1 MEIRQYT
8 ESDSAAIE
16 ALFRSVFSQAGG
28 EAEGELVGNVAKELM
43 RETAEDDLHGFVAV
57 EQEQIVG
64 SIFFS
69 RVTFE
74 GNAVI
79 ECFLLAPV
87 AIHSGF
93 QRQGLGQKLINEGLN
108 RLRDQQVNVVLTYGD
123 PKYYCK
129 VGFQSISHK
138 VIRAPF
144 TLSQPEGWLGQS
156 LLDGS
161 IETLSGRCLCV
172 NAWNNPHYW

>member
-8 ESDSAAIE
+8 QADSAAIE
-16 ALFRSVFSQAGG
+16 SLFRSVFSQSAG
-28 EAEGELVGNVAKELM
+28 EAEGEIVGNVTKELM
-43 RETAEDDLHGFVAV
+43 RESAEDDLYGFVAV
-57 EQEQIVG
+57 EAGQIVG

-69 RVTFE
+69 RVIFE

-87 AIHSGF
+87 AIHSDF
-93 QRQGLGQKLINEGLN
+93 QGKGIGQKLITDGLN
-108 RLRDQQVNVVLTYGD
+108 RLKDKQVSVVLTYGD

-138 VIRAPF
+138 VIQAPF
-144 TLSQPEGWLGQS
+144 KLSQPEGWLGQS
-156 LLDGS
+156 LLGES
-161 IETLSGRCLCV
+161 MASLSGHCLCV
-172 NAWNNPHYW
+172 NAWNNPIYW